1 MVGAGHEE
9 GIEFDTKS
17 VATPMFP
24 TVLIVMTKAIILK
37 RSRFSFDLT
46 QFFQLTDCATPGGD
60 LIGRP
65 PKRFL
70 KYTPDGHPI
79 YWVSG
84 SGCKAQREQAAP
96 HARDSKN
103 SS

>member
-1 MVGAGHEE
+1 MDHVS
-9 GIEFDTKS
+9 KS
-17 VATPMFP
+17 FASTPMFT

-46 QFFQLTDCATPGGD
+46 QFFQLTNCATPGGD

-70 KYTPDGHPI
+70 KYTPDGRPI
-79 YWVSG
+79 YWVFRKWLQGAKGAG
-84 SGCKAQREQAAP
+84 SAA
-96 HARDSKN
+96 RK
-103 SS
+103 